1 MCPQT
6 YGGLIVSIID
16 VDGTEPL
23 DDILY
28 GYVYEVS
35 AMHRKIA
42 FVLSLLLA
50 FFLGAT
56 TYATFSGRTD
66 FGAGHEAASV
76 GNADLQGNDEAGMPG
91 SANSALP
98 TGEGVLGPDPSEE
111 IVINVYEK
119 VSPSVV
125 HITAVRQA
133 LTPFWGLVP
142 QEGTGSGV
150 IISSQGYILTN
161 NHVIKDAQ
169 DVTVRFTDGTFTE
182 AKVVG
187 IDQFTDL
194 AVIKADKEVDA
205 SWVAELGDSDK
216 LRVGQKAIAIGNPFG
231 FDSTLS
237 VGVVSALGRP
247 IKTEA
252 AEYDDM
258 IQTDASI
265 NPGNSGGPLINS
277 SGQVIGIN
285 TGIFSKTGTNLGI
298 GFSIPSNSCRKVA
311 EDLIKFGRVRRPY
324 LGAQVFA
331 LDKNIAREL
340 SLAVNNGLLVQS
352 VTPDSPAAKAGIKA
366 GGSSIRLHYGFYIFD
381 IVMGG
386 DVILALDG
394 EAVYN
399 ESQLNN
405 KIKKMGPGDVVKLT
419 ILRNGAT
426 MDVNVTLEMEP

>member
-1 MCPQT
+1 MHKK
-6 YGGLIVSIID
+6 IVF
-16 VDGTEPL
+16 
-23 DDILY
+23 
-28 GYVYEVS
+28 
-35 AMHRKIA
+35 A
-42 FVLSLLLA
+42 LSLILA

-56 TYATFSGRTD
+56 TYATFLGKTDSAGGRQS
-66 FGAGHEAASV
+66 ASV
-76 GNADLQGNDEAGMPG
+76 ENADFTGNTGGAISD
-91 SANSALP
+91 STQSALP
-98 TGEGVLGPDPSEE
+98 TGQGVLGPDPSEE
-111 IVINVYEK
+111 IVINVYQK
-119 VSPSVV
+119 LSPTVV

-133 LTPFWGLVP
+133 FAPFYGLYP

-169 DVTVRFTDGTFTE
+169 EVTIRFVDGTFSDATL
-182 AKVVG
+182 VG
-187 IDQFTDL
+187 IDPFTDL
-194 AVIKADKEVDA
+194 AVIKANKEIDS
-205 SWVAELGDSDK
+205 SWVAQLGDSDK

-237 VGVVSALGRP
+237 VGVISALGRP
-247 IKTEA
+247 VKTEA

-277 SGQVIGIN
+277 SGEVIGIN

-311 EDLIKFGRVRRPY
+311 EDLIKYGRVRRPY

-340 SLAVNNGLLVQS
+340 KLGIDSGLLVQS
-352 VTPDSPAAKAGIKA
+352 VTANSPAANAGLKAGNN
-366 GGSSIRLHYGFYIFD
+366 SIRLQYGFYIFD
-381 IVMGG
+381 IIVGG
-386 DVILALDG
+386 DVILSLNG
-394 EAVYN
+394 EEVYN

-405 KIKKMGPGDVVKLT
+405 KIKKMAPGDVVKLT
-419 ILRNGAT
+419 VLRNGTT
-426 MDVNVTLEMEP
+426 MDVNVELEMEP